1 MGDVVAEALAILTK
15 HKGYA
20 FGLYSNSLGKE
31 LAENAIS
38 RTAVVNEVFSQIINQ
53 GYSNQELIDVSRSF
67 IDSLNPSQMSQI
79 LKDTIGAILLVRVK
93 GYLSCYSEKF
103 SSAARCVKIETAFTR
118 TDIEPPP
125 INDKQNNPKSNGNS
139 YYTIDAGIIV
149 EAEAIAILN
158 KIAPEYYKRTGKQFN
173 VNSGTRDA
181 YRQADAM
188 YVKYPRDKSFSEYPN
203 RKLVNEI
210 LEAIK
215 KAQATRNSTAGI
227 VQSMTA
233 VIQTQINRREYIS
246 KHLIAGCIDIAT
258 TADTKT
264 NVPAMSLLEQ
274 KIMIEIAIKMTG
286 GTAKKEENPPHI
298 HIQFK

>member
-20 FGLYSNSLGKE
+20 FGLYSSSLGKE

-67 IDSLNPSQMSQI
+67 IDSLTPSRMSQI
-79 LKDTIGAILLVRVK
+79 LKDTSGAILLVRVK

-103 SSAARCVKIETAFTR
+103 ISAARCVKIETAFTR

-139 YYTIDAGIIV
+139 YYTIDAGIV
-149 EAEAIAILN
+149 LESDAVAVLD
-158 KIAPEYYKRTGKQFN
+158 KIGPLYFAKVGKKFN

-181 YRQADAM
+181 YRQAEAM
-188 YVKYPRDKSFSEYPN
+188 YTVYMNGDKALHLYN
-203 RKLVNEI
+203 RERANELI
-210 LEAIK
+210 AIIK
-215 KAQATRNSTAGI
+215 TGKPKAEVI
-227 VQSMTA
+227 QSMA
-233 VIQTQINRREYIS
+233 RIIQNYADKNILFSGHQ
-246 KHLIAGCIDIAT
+246 KAGAIDISVVGDKPT
-258 TADTKT
+258 G
-264 NVPAMSLLEQ
+264 VSAMSKSEE
-274 KIMIEIAIKMTG
+274 KIMMEIALKVTG
-286 GTAKKEENPPHI
+286 YKALRENSPPHI
-298 HIQFK
+298 HLKFK